1 MSLSTCTW
9 THLEVTD
16 HELVGGHV
24 FESTLLGLA
33 GGRTERHGDDDCAE
47 TLVSTAAL
55 TVPGGTSNGAVGR
68 SPTSFGVG
76 EGQLTIVGR
85 LAEELGDVGRADNGI
100 VSCADGHDVRVGCEG
115 ECEGG
120 ERGPTGSFY
129 RQAEP
134 RLNFLGSVW
143 GSLLHLFV
151 GRPCVDVHTL
161 VHILCSCPRSLAFYL
176 ISYDFKFLLLNRQ

>member
-33 GGRTERHGDDDCAE
+33 GGRTERHGNDDCAE

-134 RLNFLGSVW
+134 RPASPKFPGVSLGKPPS
-143 GSLLHLFV
+143 SLRWASLRRRTHSRTYPV
-151 GRPCVDVHTL
+151 L
-161 VHILCSCPRSLAFYL
+161 VPALA
-176 ISYDFKFLLLNRQ
+176 